1 MPKIKLTEKELSKRG
16 PELNK
21 LLGPLLRNPKEG
33 GPAWSRKTRQG
44 FQVVIIAR
52 DKELTNNYESWRF
65 ATFHRDF
72 KAVYYEIWLPLDV
85 AKQDSWYLT
94 KAYLNIFRIDR
105 TKRDEKE
112 YVCLHIDPEES
123 EGVNAKYKQSPHLHI
138 KAAEDPIPKAHI
150 AIVNGFLEQ
159 ILSSEKQLFR
169 AMKLGI
175 ELIRVEILD
184 RIPVR
189 Y

>member
-33 GPAWSRKTRQG
+33 GPAWSQKTGQG
-44 FQVVIIAR
+44 FQVAIIAR
-52 DKELTNNYESWRF
+52 DKVLTNNYESWRF

-72 KAVYYEIWLPLDV
+72 KAVYYEIWLPLDI

-105 TKRDEKE
+105 TKHDDKE

-123 EGVNAKYKQSPHLHI
+123 EGENAKYKQSPHLHI
-138 KAAEDPIPKAHI
+138 KAADAPIPKAHI

-159 ILSSEKQLFR
+159 ILSSEKQLFK